1 MVEVEYIDLGK
12 IRYADALVIQ
22 QNYFNHLVNNKIQGI
37 SNEKLNKLLLCEHF
51 PVITLGKSADEK
63 NVLFGNDQLELNG
76 IELYHVGRGGDTTFH
91 GPGQITGYPILDLE
105 CFTSDLKHYMRQ
117 LEEVVIR
124 TIADYGL
131 KGYRMEQFTGVWV
144 DAVSDK
150 MPKKIAAFGVKTSR
164 WISMHGFALN
174 VNTDLAY
181 FAYINP
187 CGITDKG
194 VTSLRVELQQPTD
207 MEIVKSLLHK
217 HFIEIFSG
225 GQIK

>member
-1 MVEVEYIDLGK
+1 MVEVKYIDLGK
-12 IRYADALVIQ
+12 ISYAEALAVQ
-22 QNYFNHLVNNKIQGI
+22 QKYFDQLVQNKIQGI
-37 SNEKLNKLLLCEHF
+37 SNDKLNKLLLCEHF

-63 NVLFGNDQLELNG
+63 NVLFGTEQLELYG
-76 IELYHVGRGGDTTFH
+76 IELFQVGRGGDATFH

-124 TIADYGL
+124 TIADYGIN
-131 KGYRMEQFTGVWV
+131 GYRMEQFTGVWV
-144 DAVSDK
+144 DSILDK
-150 MPKKIAAFGVKTSR
+150 KQKKIAAFGVKTSR

-174 VNTDLAY
+174 VNTELSY

-194 VTSLRVELQQPTD
+194 VTSLQAELQEQVD
-207 MEIVKSLLHK
+207 MEQVKSRLHQ
-217 HFIEIFSG
+217 HFIDVFLR
-225 GQIK
+225 K

>member
-1 MVEVEYIDLGK
+1 MVEVKYIDLGK
-12 IRYADALVIQ
+12 ISYAEALAVQ
-22 QNYFNHLVNNKIQGI
+22 QKYFDQLVQNKIHGI

-63 NVLFGNDQLELNG
+63 NVLFGNEQLELNG
-76 IELYHVGRGGDTTFH
+76 IELFHIGRGGDATFH

-105 CFTSDLKHYMRQ
+105 CFTSDLKQYMRQ

-131 KGYRMEQFTGVWV
+131 KGYRMEQFTGVWI
-144 DAVSDK
+144 DSLLDK
-150 MPKKIAAFGVKTSR
+150 KPKKIAAFGVKTSR

-174 VNTDLAY
+174 VNTDLSY

-194 VTSLRVELQQPTD
+194 VTSLQAELQKPVE
-207 MEIVKSLLHK
+207 MEQVKSRLLQ
-217 HFIEIFSG
+217 HFIDVFLGE
-225 GQIK
+225 Q

>member
-1 MVEVEYIDLGK
+1 MVEVKYIDLGK
-12 IRYADALVIQ
+12 ISYAEALAVQ
-22 QNYFNHLVNNKIQGI
+22 QKYFDQLVQNKIHGI

-63 NVLFGNDQLELNG
+63 NVLFANEQLELNG
-76 IELYHVGRGGDTTFH
+76 IELFHIGRGGDATFH

-105 CFTSDLKHYMRQ
+105 CFTSDLKQYMRQ

-131 KGYRMEQFTGVWV
+131 KGYRMEQFTGVWI
-144 DAVSDK
+144 DSLLDK
-150 MPKKIAAFGVKTSR
+150 KPKKIAAFGVKTSR

-174 VNTDLAY
+174 VNTDLSY

-194 VTSLRVELQQPTD
+194 VTSLQAELQKPVE
-207 MEIVKSLLHK
+207 MEQVKSRLLQ
-217 HFIEIFSG
+217 HFIDVFLGE
-225 GQIK
+225 Q

>member
-1 MVEVEYIDLGK
+1 MVEVKYIDLGK
-12 IRYADALVIQ
+12 ISYAEALAVQ
-22 QNYFNHLVNNKIQGI
+22 QKYFDQLVQNKIQGI
-37 SNEKLNKLLLCEHF
+37 SNDKLNKLLLCEHF

-63 NVLFGNDQLELNG
+63 NVLFGTEQLELYG
-76 IELYHVGRGGDTTFH
+76 IELFQVGRGGDATFH

-124 TIADYGL
+124 TIADYGIN
-131 KGYRMEQFTGVWV
+131 GYRMEQFTGVWV
-144 DAVSDK
+144 DSILDK
-150 MPKKIAAFGVKTSR
+150 KQKKIAAFGVKTSR

-174 VNTDLAY
+174 VNTELSY

-194 VTSLRVELQQPTD
+194 VTSLQAELQEQVD
-207 MEIVKSLLHK
+207 MEQVKSRLHQ
-217 HFIEIFSG
+217 HFIDVFLGE
-225 GQIK
+225 Q

>member
-1 MVEVEYIDLGK
+1 MVEVKYIDLGK
-12 IRYADALVIQ
+12 ISYAEALAVQ
-22 QNYFNHLVNNKIQGI
+22 QKYFDQLVQNKIQGI
-37 SNEKLNKLLLCEHF
+37 SNDKLNKLLLCEHF

-63 NVLFGNDQLELNG
+63 NVLFGTEQLELYG
-76 IELYHVGRGGDTTFH
+76 IELFQVGRGGDATFH

-124 TIADYGL
+124 TIADYGIN
-131 KGYRMEQFTGVWV
+131 GYRMEQFTGVWV
-144 DAVSDK
+144 DSILDK
-150 MPKKIAAFGVKTSR
+150 KQKKIAAFGVKTSR

-174 VNTDLAY
+174 VNTDLSY

-194 VTSLRVELQQPTD
+194 VTSLQAELQEQVD
-207 MEIVKSLLHK
+207 MEQVKSRLHQ
-217 HFIEIFSG
+217 HFIDVFLVE
-225 GQIK
+225 

>member
-1 MVEVEYIDLGK
+1 MVEVKYIDLGK
-12 IRYADALVIQ
+12 ISYAEALAVQ
-22 QNYFNHLVNNKIQGI
+22 QKYFDQLVQNKIQGI
-37 SNEKLNKLLLCEHF
+37 SNDKLNKLLLCEHF

-63 NVLFGNDQLELNG
+63 NVLFANEQLELNG
-76 IELYHVGRGGDTTFH
+76 IELFHIGRGGDATFH

-124 TIADYGL
+124 TIADYGIN
-131 KGYRMEQFTGVWV
+131 GYRMEQFTGVWV
-144 DAVSDK
+144 DSILDK
-150 MPKKIAAFGVKTSR
+150 KQKKIAAFGVKTSR

-174 VNTDLAY
+174 VNTDLSY

-194 VTSLRVELQQPTD
+194 VTSLQAELQEQVD
-207 MEIVKSLLHK
+207 MEQVKSRLHQ
-217 HFIEIFSG
+217 HFIDVFLGE
-225 GQIK
+225 Q

>member
-1 MVEVEYIDLGK
+1 MVEVKYIDLGK
-12 IRYADALVIQ
+12 ISYAEALAVQ
-22 QNYFNHLVNNKIQGI
+22 QKYFDQLVQNKIHGI

-63 NVLFGNDQLELNG
+63 NVLFGNEQLELNG
-76 IELYHVGRGGDTTFH
+76 IELFHIGRGGDATFH

-105 CFTSDLKHYMRQ
+105 CFTSDLKQYMRQ

-131 KGYRMEQFTGVWV
+131 KGYRMEQFTGVWI
-144 DAVSDK
+144 DSLLDK
-150 MPKKIAAFGVKTSR
+150 KPKKIAAFGVKTSR

-174 VNTDLAY
+174 VNTDLSY

-194 VTSLRVELQQPTD
+194 VTSLQAELQEQVD
-207 MEIVKSLLHK
+207 MEQVKSRLHQ
-217 HFIEIFSG
+217 HFIDVFLGE
-225 GQIK
+225 Q

>member
-1 MVEVEYIDLGK
+1 MVEVKYIDLGK
-12 IRYADALVIQ
+12 IRYAEALAVQ
-22 QNYFNHLVNNKIQGI
+22 QKYFDQLVQNKILDV
-37 SNEKLNKLLLCEHF
+37 SNDKLNKLFICEHF

-63 NVLFGNDQLELNG
+63 NVLFGNEQLELYG
-76 IELYHVGRGGDTTFH
+76 IELFQVGRGGDATFH

-124 TIADYGL
+124 TIADYGIN
-131 KGYRMEQFTGVWV
+131 GYRMEQFTGVWV
-144 DAVSDK
+144 DSILDK
-150 MPKKIAAFGVKTSR
+150 KPKKIAAFGVKTSR

-174 VNTDLAY
+174 VNTDLSY

-194 VTSLRVELQQPTD
+194 VTSLQAELQEQVD
-207 MEIVKSLLHK
+207 MEQVKSRLHQ
-217 HFIEIFSG
+217 HFIDVFLGE
-225 GQIK
+225 Q

>member
-1 MVEVEYIDLGK
+1 MVEVKYIDLGK
-12 IRYADALVIQ
+12 ISYAEALAVQ
-22 QNYFNHLVNNKIQGI
+22 QKYFDQLVQNKIHGI

-63 NVLFGNDQLELNG
+63 NVLFANEQLELNG
-76 IELYHVGRGGDTTFH
+76 IELFHIGRGGDATFH

-105 CFTSDLKHYMRQ
+105 CFTSDLKQYMRQ

-131 KGYRMEQFTGVWV
+131 KGYRMEQFTGVWI
-144 DAVSDK
+144 DSLLDK
-150 MPKKIAAFGVKTSR
+150 KPKKIAAFGVKTSR

-174 VNTDLAY
+174 VNTDLSY

-194 VTSLRVELQQPTD
+194 VTSLQAELQKPVE
-207 MEIVKSLLHK
+207 MEQVKSRLHQ
-217 HFIEIFSG
+217 HFIDVFLGE
-225 GQIK
+225 Q

>member
-1 MVEVEYIDLGK
+1 MVEVKYIDLGK
-12 IRYADALVIQ
+12 ISYTEALAVQ
-22 QNYFNHLVNNKIQGI
+22 QKYFDQLVQNKIQGI
-37 SNEKLNKLLLCEHF
+37 SNDKLNKLLLCEHF

-63 NVLFGNDQLELNG
+63 NVLFGTEQLELYG
-76 IELYHVGRGGDTTFH
+76 IELFQVGRGGDATFH

-124 TIADYGL
+124 TIADYGIN
-131 KGYRMEQFTGVWV
+131 GYRMEQFTGVWV
-144 DAVSDK
+144 DSILDK
-150 MPKKIAAFGVKTSR
+150 KQKKIAAFGVKTSR

-174 VNTDLAY
+174 VNTDLSY

-194 VTSLRVELQQPTD
+194 VTSLQAELQEQVD
-207 MEIVKSLLHK
+207 MEQVKSRLHQ
-217 HFIEIFSG
+217 HFIDVFLGE
-225 GQIK
+225 Q

>member
-1 MVEVEYIDLGK
+1 MVEVRYIDLGK
-12 IRYADALVIQ
+12 ISYAEALAVQ
-22 QNYFNHLVNNKIQGI
+22 QKYFDQLVQNKIQGI
-37 SNEKLNKLLLCEHF
+37 SNDKLNKLLLCEHF

-63 NVLFGNDQLELNG
+63 NVLFGTEQLELYG
-76 IELYHVGRGGDTTFH
+76 IELFQVGRGGDATFH

-124 TIADYGL
+124 TIADYGI
-131 KGYRMEQFTGVWV
+131 KGYRIEQFTGVWL
-144 DAVSDK
+144 DSILDK
-150 MPKKIAAFGVKTSR
+150 KQKKIAAFGVKTSR

-174 VNTDLAY
+174 VNTDLSY

-194 VTSLRVELQQPTD
+194 VTSLQAELQEQVD
-207 MEIVKSLLHK
+207 MEQVKSRLHQ
-217 HFIEIFSG
+217 HFIDVFLG
-225 GQIK
+225 GQ